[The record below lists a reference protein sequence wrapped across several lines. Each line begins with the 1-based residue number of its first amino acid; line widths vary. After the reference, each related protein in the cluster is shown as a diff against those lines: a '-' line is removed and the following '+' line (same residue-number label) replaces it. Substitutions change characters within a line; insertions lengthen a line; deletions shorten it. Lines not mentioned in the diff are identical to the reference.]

1 MKYDEFKKEM
11 EKEGTG
17 DSMSVGAGLTG
28 EITLYGSLVMVMFL
42 LSRVFSEVLLAI
54 VGISIIGIIISTMP
68 LIFKFKG
75 ENSNHMNIQLFWISI
90 FVGVLSAALY
100 LAK

>member
-1 MKYDEFKKEM
+1 
-11 EKEGTG
+11 TG

-68 LIFKFKG
+68 LIFKFKE
-75 ENSNHMNIQLFWISI
+75 ENSNHMNIQLFWISL
-90 FVGVLSAALY
+90 FMGVLSAALY